1 MLFFLSSLNSK
12 KECLQS
18 KYQSWTSIDFC
29 TYQTGPGFGI
39 FKFKKKI
46 TKKNIFKW
54 QSPKRRFSQNLAIN
68 CIQKKYRSLI
78 NLH

>member
-1 MLFFLSSLNSK
+1 MLFFLSILNSK

-39 FKFKKKI
+39 LKLKKIIKKLIKKKPH
-46 TKKNIFKW
+46 FQW
-54 QSPKRRFSQNLAIN
+54 QSAKRRFSQNLAIN
-68 CIQKKYRSLI
+68 CI
-78 NLH
+78 